1 MVKVPNLIGRTPDE
15 ANSLLSAAGL
25 STNGSVVYEE
35 VADMAQNLVFWQ
47 SVAADTEVE
56 KGSTVDY
63 KVSKGTKPEGSGSGD
78 ADLDIDPEGGG
89 EE

>member
-25 STNGSVVYEE
+25 STSGNVVYEE
-35 VADMAQNLVFWQ
+35 VADMAQNLIFWQ
-47 SVAADTEVE
+47 GIAADTEVE
-56 KGSTVDY
+56 KGTAVDY

-78 ADLDIDPEGGG
+78 PDLDIDPEEG
-89 EE
+89 EEE

>member
-1 MVKVPNLIGRTPDE
+1 MVKVPNLIGKTPSE

-25 STNGSVVYEE
+25 STNGNVIYEE
-35 VADMAQNLVFWQ
+35 VEDMAQNLVFWQ
-47 SVAADTEVE
+47 SVAAGTEVE

-78 ADLDIDPEGGG
+78 PDLDIDPETGG
-89 EE
+89 EG